1 MGIPIAFMEQMEAR
15 AFQGNEQT
23 AITIRTNNGIKEKIS
38 IPNSDNWLFRLIKK
52 ELASYFPEVQTAEK
66 ARQDIQRR
74 KPSAGRKKDNA
85 IYSAVTYGIYRMLHE
100 ENVIPSQPDTPNE
113 LCQLIHDYTRFTGC
127 YPDSK
132 GWSGEYDPK
141 VIRADLAAYLKRAAM
156 NQAPRF
162 RPIPL
167 QRQVIMQNFDF
178 PLLD

>member
-1 MGIPIAFMEQMEAR
+1 
-15 AFQGNEQT
+15 
-23 AITIRTNNGIKEKIS
+23 
-38 IPNSDNWLFRLIKK
+38 
-52 ELASYFPEVQTAEK
+52 
-66 ARQDIQRR
+66 
-74 KPSAGRKKDNA
+74 
-85 IYSAVTYGIYRMLHE
+85 MLHE
-100 ENVIPSQPDTPNE
+100 ENAIPSQPDTPNE

-167 QRQVIMQNFDF
+167 QRQGIMQDFNF